1 MKLAE
6 IKNQEENEA
15 VKKAVMGAKPVQR
28 PNYWLGISGKLGCQ
42 QLIYM

>member
-15 VKKAVMGAKPVQR
+15 VQKAVMAAKSLR
-28 PNYWLGISGKLGCQ
+28 WRYYWLGISGKLG
-42 QLIYM
+42 

>member
-15 VKKAVMGAKPVQR
+15 VKNAAMDAKSKLA
-28 PNYWLGISGKLGCQ
+28 NYWLGISGKLG
-42 QLIYM
+42 

>member
-15 VKKAVMGAKPVQR
+15 VKKAVMGAEPVQFGR
-28 PNYWLGISGKLGCQ
+28 NYWLGITGKLG
-42 QLIYM
+42 

>member
-15 VKKAVMGAKPVQR
+15 VKKATLGAKPLPLR
-28 PNYWLGISGKLGCQ
+28 FYWLGISGKLG
-42 QLIYM
+42 